1 VAEEQ
6 TGGGVVAY
14 IDETRQEIRKV
25 VWPTREEAWNL
36 TVVVLFVVML
46 VMLIIFGIDFVFSQV
61 FKLLF
66 ALFGRG

>member
-6 TGGGVVAY
+6 TGSGIVTY
-14 IDETRQEIRKV
+14 IDETRNEIRKV

-61 FKLLF
+61 FRFLYEF
-66 ALFGRG
+66 FGR

>member
-6 TGGGVVAY
+6 TGSGIVTY
-14 IDETRQEIRKV
+14 IDETRNEIRKV
-25 VWPTREEAWNL
+25 VWPTREDAWNL

-61 FKLLF
+61 FRFLYEF
-66 ALFGRG
+66 FGR